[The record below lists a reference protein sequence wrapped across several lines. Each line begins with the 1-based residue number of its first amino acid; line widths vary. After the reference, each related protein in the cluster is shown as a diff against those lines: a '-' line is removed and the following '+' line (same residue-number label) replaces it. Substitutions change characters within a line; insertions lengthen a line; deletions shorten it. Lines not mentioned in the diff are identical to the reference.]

1 MATALY
7 YPFIHFKDDSWLKL
21 SALYWDRM
29 ARIVPKS
36 YRQRG
41 DGEHVLERDSETTRR
56 LADEAD
62 FIRNL
67 SPSEVTYPVSLLF
80 ERLLTRHAEELR
92 ARYDVRTRHEWS
104 VDRLQPRSRSS
115 ATRI

>member
-1 MATALY
+1 LATALY
-7 YPFIHFKDDSWLKL
+7 YPFIHFKDDSWPKL

-41 DGEHVLERDSETTRR
+41 DGEHALERDSETTRR

-67 SPSEVTYPVSLLF
+67 SPSEVTYPVSLCSSGCS
-80 ERLLTRHAEELR
+80 RGMPRSCAR
-92 ARYDVRTRHEWS
+92 ATTCARAMS
-104 VDRLQPRSRSS
+104 GASIRLQPRSRSS